1 MSPENPAAAPEPA
14 PPPIAEVRYRLPEL
28 LAELRAER
36 SAGLFA
42 QERFSQREIERI
54 FQARRTRHGKRA
66 K

>member
-1 MSPENPAAAPEPA
+1 MSAGHSENLPADGAGLG
-14 PPPIAEVRYRLPEL
+14 EVRYRLREL
-28 LAELRAER
+28 LAELKAER

-54 FQARRTRHGKRA
+54 FKARTSRHGKRP